1 EGSLEKKGRT
11 WRTLRINTASSA
23 GASSCISGQTP
34 TFPAAASSAGSS
46 TCLRATPRTF
56 NRSTS
61 SCLSWPLCSM
71 LTKMHERSHL
81 PTDEPAL
88 VFGPFRLE
96 IADATLW
103 HGSQSLPLTPKAFS
117 VLQCLVQRRGRLVTK
132 DELYNAVWPGVFVGD
147 AVLKVCVLEIR
158 RVLGDDAKAPRF
170 IETVHRRGYRF
181 IAPVTEA
188 PEPRR
193 DGRTVVPSAPPPPA
207 LDGAAVLDA
216 FQPPA
221 THYARSGDVNIAYQV
236 VGDGPLDLVFV
247 MGWVSHL
254 EYFWQEPSFARFLR
268 RLASFSRLILFD
280 KRGTGLSDRVT
291 ALPTLE
297 ERMDDVRAVMEAV
310 GSERAALLG
319 VSEGGPMCSLFAAT
333 YPEKTSA
340 LVMIGTYAKRIWDP
354 EYPWA
359 PTLETR
365 GQFFD
370 EIRDHWGG
378 PVGLEMRA
386 PSMATDLAF
395 RAWWSTYLRMG
406 ASPGAALRLTQMN
419 SEIDVCRVLPL
430 VRVPTLVLHRTD
442 DRCLLVEEGR
452 YVAARIPDAKFVELP
467 GEDHLPFVG
476 DQDAMLDE
484 IEEFLTGS
492 RRSFELDRVLATVLC
507 GYVVPPAGADGPERL
522 ERFYAH
528 ARKENE
534 WFRGRCFDLQPGGFI
549 STFDGPACAIR
560 HDVVAGIAVGT
571 AAQVAMHAAGGEVL
585 VSRTVKDLVAGSGVR
600 FEDRGEH
607 ALRGVPGEWRLYSV
621 ERTGH
626 PAVRT

>member
-1 EGSLEKKGRT
+1 MSWQQQRPYTREGSLEKKGRT

-23 GASSCISGQTP
+23 GASSCISGPTP

-71 LTKMHERSHL
+71 PTKMHERSHL
-81 PTDEPAL
+81 PTDEPPL

-117 VLQCLVQRRGRLVTK
+117 VLQCLVQRAGRLVTK
-132 DELYNAVWPGVFVGD
+132 DELYNAVWPGVFVGG

-158 RVLGDDAKAPRF
+158 RVLADDAKAPRY

-181 IAPVTEA
+181 IAS
-188 PEPRR
+188 
-193 DGRTVVPSAPPPPA
+193 VVQEHETPPAAASAPAVEITPTSDGFEPPE
-207 LDGAAVLDA
+207 
-216 FQPPA
+216 

-236 VGDGPLDLVFV
+236 VGDGPFDLVFV

-254 EYFWQEPSFARFLR
+254 EFFWKEPSFARFLR

-280 KRGTGLSDRVT
+280 KRGTGLSDRMS

-333 YPEKTSA
+333 YPGKTSA
-340 LVMIGTYAKRIWDP
+340 LVMIGTYAKRLWDP
-354 EYPWA
+354 DYPWA
-359 PTLETR
+359 PTVENR
-365 GQFFD
+365 GMFFD

-378 PVGLEMRA
+378 PVGIEVRA
-386 PSMATDLAF
+386 PSMAADPAF

-406 ASPGAALRLTQMN
+406 ASPG
-419 SEIDVCRVLPL
+419 
-430 VRVPTLVLHRTD
+430 
-442 DRCLLVEEGR
+442 
-452 YVAARIPDAKFVELP
+452 
-467 GEDHLPFVG
+467 
-476 DQDAMLDE
+476 
-484 IEEFLTGS
+484 
-492 RRSFELDRVLATVLC
+492 
-507 GYVVPPAGADGPERL
+507 
-522 ERFYAH
+522 
-528 ARKENE
+528 
-534 WFRGRCFDLQPGGFI
+534 
-549 STFDGPACAIR
+549 
-560 HDVVAGIAVGT
+560 
-571 AAQVAMHAAGGEVL
+571 
-585 VSRTVKDLVAGSGVR
+585 
-600 FEDRGEH
+600 
-607 ALRGVPGEWRLYSV
+607 
-621 ERTGH
+621 
-626 PAVRT
+626 

>member
-1 EGSLEKKGRT
+1 MHDQTVGQ
-11 WRTLRINTASSA
+11 A
-23 GASSCISGQTP
+23 GAQ
-34 TFPAAASSAGSS
+34 
-46 TCLRATPRTF
+46 
-56 NRSTS
+56 
-61 SCLSWPLCSM
+61 
-71 LTKMHERSHL
+71 
-81 PTDEPAL
+81 AL
-88 VFGPFRLE
+88 LFGNFRLE

-103 HGSQSLPLTPKAFS
+103 NGSQSLPLTPKAFS
-117 VLQCLVQRRGRLVTK
+117 VLQCLAQRPGKLVTK
-132 DELYNAVWPGVFVGD
+132 DELYNTVWPSVFVGD
-147 AVLKVCVLEIR
+147 AALKVCVLEIR
-158 RVLGDDAKAPRF
+158 RVLADDAKAPRF

-181 IAPVTEA
+181 IAPVVLEHA
-188 PEPRR
+188 AA
-193 DGRTVVPSAPPPPA
+193 VVPASLPAPAPVAPPIDLPAIEGFEPPE
-207 LDGAAVLDA
+207 
-216 FQPPA
+216 

-236 VGDGPLDLVFV
+236 VGDGPIDLVFV

-254 EYFWQEPSFARFLR
+254 EYFWKEPSFARFLQ

-333 YPEKTSA
+333 YPHKTSA

-359 PTLETR
+359 PTIETR
-365 GQFFD
+365 GRFFD
-370 EIRDHWGG
+370 EIRDQWGG
-378 PVGLEMRA
+378 PVGLEVRA
-386 PSMATDLAF
+386 PSMAHDPAF

-430 VRVPTLVLHRTD
+430 VRVPSLVLHRTD

-452 YVAARIPDAKFVELP
+452 YVAERIPDAKFVELP
-467 GEDHLPFVG
+467 GDDHLPFVG

-492 RRSFELDRVLATVLC
+492 RRSFELDRVLATVMC
-507 GYVVPPAGADGPERL
+507 GEVAPAPGGDGHERL

-528 ARKENE
+528 ARKEHE
-534 WFRGRCFDLQPGGFI
+534 WFRGRGFDMQPGGFI
-549 STFDGPACAIR
+549 STFDGPARAIRCACGISAAAPRFGVDVRIGLHTGECDIR
-560 HDVVAGIAVGT
+560 HDQVAGIAVGT
-571 AAQVAMHAAGGEVL
+571 AAQVAMHAAHGEVL

-607 ALRGVPGEWRLYSV
+607 ALRGVQGEWRLYSV
-621 ERTGH
+621 ERTAH
-626 PAVRT
+626 AAVRT